1 MTRILAPALLA
12 LLLGGAVV
20 HAQPP
25 TSAGAGDNQP
35 EPAAASAPSAL
46 PPVAVPEPSPLAMAR
61 YRSGIVL
68 WIADTA
74 WGFVLPALILFTGFS
89 ATMRNWASRWTRRP
103 ILIVALYFAIFSVI
117 TFAIDLPRA
126 YYEEFAREHAYG
138 LSNQTF
144 AKWFG
149 DSITALLVSIVIGAL
164 FLWIP
169 FRLLAR
175 SPRRWWLYTSLLSVP
190 FLVLMIV
197 VAPIWIEPL
206 FNKFGPMKNKALEAH
221 ILQLAD
227 RAGISGGRVYEV
239 DKSADTKAL
248 NAYVSGLGAT
258 KRIVLW
264 DTIIA
269 RLDEP
274 GLLFVVGHE
283 MGHYVLGHT
292 WKLMA
297 MFFVLISATLY
308 GIHVTAG
315 WIIARWRARIGFDS
329 LADVA
334 ALPLLLLLVS
344 LGFFV
349 ASPFALAFSRHVE
362 HEADRFGLEITQNN
376 HSAALSFVTMQQDNL
391 ANPRPHW
398 LVRLLRADHPTVAE
412 RIEFANTYKPWAT
425 GQPLVYGD
433 KFH

>member
-1 MTRILAPALLA
+1 MP
-12 LLLGGAVV
+12 
-20 HAQPP
+20 
-25 TSAGAGDNQP
+25 
-35 EPAAASAPSAL
+35 
-46 PPVAVPEPSPLAMAR
+46 VPEPSAQAMAR

-74 WGFVLPALILFTGFS
+74 WGFLLPALILFTGFS
-89 ATMRNWASRWTRRP
+89 ATMRNWASRWTSRP
-103 ILIVALYFAIFSVI
+103 ILVVALYFAIFSVI

-126 YYEEFAREHAYG
+126 YYEEFVREHAYG

-149 DSITALLVSIVIGAL
+149 DSIKALLVSIVIGGL

-169 FRLLAR
+169 YRLLAR

-206 FNKFGPMKNKALEAH
+206 FNKFGPMKDKALETH

-274 GLLFVVGHE
+274 ELLFVVGHE

-292 WKLMA
+292 WKLMG

-308 GIHVTAG
+308 GISVTAD
-315 WIIARWRARIGFDS
+315 WILARWRSRIGFTS

-334 ALPLLLLLVS
+334 SLPLLLLLVS

-362 HEADRFGLEITQNN
+362 HEADRFGLEITRNN
-376 HSAALSFVTMQQDNL
+376 HVAALSFVTMQQDNL

-425 GQPLVYGD
+425 GQPLVYGE
-433 KFH
+433 KFK

>member
-1 MTRILAPALLA
+1 MLLA
-12 LLLGGAVV
+12 GTVI
-20 HAQPP
+20 HAQAPS
-25 TSAGAGDNQP
+25 TS
-35 EPAAASAPSAL
+35 SAPSASSASSASSDSA
-46 PPVAVPEPSPLAMAR
+46 PVPVPEPSPLAMAR

-89 ATMRNWASRWTRRP
+89 ATIRNWASRWTRRP

-126 YYEEFAREHAYG
+126 YYEEFVREHAYG

-206 FNKFGPMKNKALEAH
+206 FNKFGPMKNKVLETH

-292 WKLMA
+292 WKLMG

-334 ALPLLLLLVS
+334 SLPLLLLLVS

-425 GQPLVYGD
+425 GQPLVYGE
-433 KFH
+433 KFK